1 MTRYRA
7 FLCGLIL
14 LTAAAD
20 AAEPV
25 DSPTDLAERLLDRIV
40 AGEQDFLLRMQSYQ
54 PFMEI
59 YLQSADDG
67 SAGYPGDQ
75 YAMGRVRLDRD
86 GVGWTRFAASDGFVG
101 KDKKSLM
108 TRMLGDR
115 GLLAR
120 GFAQMIVPDA
130 FDFNRVTYDFTFQR
144 REFLGSVRTL
154 VFEVQPRS
162 SRPGKFVGRIW
173 VEEEGA
179 RLVRFNGTYTGS
191 NKKDIFFHFD
201 SWRVHAAGDFWAPAF
216 VYIQDEDET
225 GALGARFAAQARLW
239 NYSPARSDEVD
250 ALTAILVEQADV
262 DSQGGPEELTPLEA
276 ERKWQEESQRNVL
289 RRLEQAGL
297 LAPRGPLDEVAEIV
311 VGNLMAANGI
321 APDIECRILL
331 TAPLETFSIGQA
343 IVISRGLIDVLPD
356 EASLAMALSPELAHA
371 VLGHRMDTMYAFGDL
386 TMFEDAEILDRL
398 RLGRPA
404 EEVSAA
410 SAKAVDLLEKS
421 SYADKLMNAGL
432 LLKALESHAP
442 RLPQLIRSNFG
453 NAVASEERMARL
465 EVLAGAAPEL
475 DEESLEQIAA
485 LPLGSRVRLDP
496 WSNQVSLRTVKPAE
510 IRTADD
516 KLPFKV
522 TPFLINLKR
531 VGE

>member
-1 MTRYRA
+1 MIRFRA
-7 FLCGLIL
+7 LLSSLIL
-14 LTAAAD
+14 LTTAAA

-25 DSPTDLAERLLDRIV
+25 GSRADLVERLLDRIV
-40 AGEQDFLLRMQSYQ
+40 EGEQDFLSRMRAYQ
-54 PFMEI
+54 PFMEV
-59 YLQSADDG
+59 YLQSADDLLEG
-67 SAGYPGDQ
+67 SPGDQ
-75 YAMGRVRLDRD
+75 YAMGRV
-86 GVGWTRFAASDGFVG
+86 GVDLNGVNWTPFAESDGFVG
-101 KDKKSLM
+101 RNRKSIKDKF
-108 TRMLGDR
+108 LGGR

-130 FDFNRVTYDFTFQR
+130 FDFDRTTYAFSFQR

-154 VFEVQPRS
+154 VFEVQPRT

-173 VEEEGA
+173 VEEQGA
-179 RLVRFNGTYTGS
+179 RIVRFNGTYTGGGT
-191 NKKDIFFHFD
+191 KDMFFHFD
-201 SWRVHAAGDFWAPAF
+201 SWRVNAAADFWAPAF
-216 VYIQDEDET
+216 IYIQDEDVT
-225 GALGARFAAQARLW
+225 GALGAHFAAQARLW

-250 ALTAILVEQADV
+250 ELTAILVEQADS
-262 DSQGGPEELTPLEA
+262 DSHGELEELTPLEA
-276 ERKWQEESQRNVL
+276 ERKWQQESQRNVL

-297 LAPRGPLDEVAEIV
+297 LAPRGPVDEVAETV
-311 VGNLMAANGI
+311 VRNLMAANGV
-321 APDIECRILL
+321 ALDIECRVLL
-331 TAPLETFSIGQA
+331 TTPLETFSIGQA

-410 SAKAVDLLEKS
+410 SAKAVELLQKS
-421 SYADKLMNAGL
+421 SYADKLSNAGL
-432 LLKALESHAP
+432 FLKALASHAP

-465 EVLAGAAPEL
+465 AVLAGAAPEL
-475 DEESLEQIAA
+475 DERSLEQIAA

-496 WSNQVSLRTVKPAE
+496 WTNQISLRTVKPTE

-522 TPFLINLKR
+522 TPFLINLQR
-531 VGE
+531 SGE

>member
-1 MTRYRA
+1 MIRFRA
-7 FLCGLIL
+7 LLGGLIL
-14 LTAAAD
+14 LTAAAS
-20 AAEPV
+20 AAEPAG
-25 DSPTDLAERLLDRIV
+25 SQADLVERLLDRIV
-40 AGEQDFLLRMQSYQ
+40 AGERDFLLRMRAYQ
-54 PFMEI
+54 PFMEV

-67 SAGYPGDQ
+67 LAGYPGDQ
-75 YAMGRVRLDRD
+75 YAMGRVWLDSD
-86 GVGWTRFAASDGFVG
+86 GVGWTPFAESEGFVG
-101 KDKKSLM
+101 KNKKSMM
-108 TRMLGDR
+108 TRLLGGR
-115 GLLAR
+115 GLIAR

-130 FDFNRVTYDFTFQR
+130 FEFDKAAYAFTFQR

-154 VFEVQPRS
+154 VFEVRPRS
-162 SRPGKFVGRIW
+162 PRPGKFVGRIW

-179 RLVRFNGTYTGS
+179 RIVRFNGTYTGS
-191 NKKDIFFHFD
+191 GKKDIFFHFD

-250 ALTAILVEQADV
+250 ELTAILVEQAE
-262 DSQGGPEELTPLEA
+262 SGGQGEVEELTPLEA
-276 ERKWQEESQRNVL
+276 ERKWQKESQRNVL

-297 LAPRGPLDEVAEIV
+297 LAPRGPLDEVAETV
-311 VGNLMAANGI
+311 VRNLMAANGI
-321 APDIECRILL
+321 ALDIECRVLL
-331 TAPLETFSIGQA
+331 TTPLETFSIGQA

-371 VLGHRMDTMYAFGDL
+371 ALGHRMDTMYAFGDL

-398 RLGRPA
+398 RLARPA

-410 SAKAVDLLEKS
+410 SAKAVELLEKS
-421 SYADKLMNAGL
+421 SYADKLANAGL
-432 LLKALESHAP
+432 FLKALGRHAP

-453 NAVASEERMARL
+453 NAAASEERMARL
-465 EVLAGAAPEL
+465 DVLAGAAPEL

-496 WSNQVSLRTVKPAE
+496 WTNQVSLLTVKPTE

-522 TPFLINLKR
+522 TPFVINLKR
-531 VGE
+531 AGK

>member
-1 MTRYRA
+1 MTRFRA
-7 FLCGLIL
+7 LLGGLL
-14 LTAAAD
+14 LLTTAAA
-20 AAEPV
+20 AAEP
-25 DSPTDLAERLLDRIV
+25 SGSRSDLVERLLDRIV
-40 AGEQDFLLRMQSYQ
+40 AGEQDFLLHMQAYQ
-54 PFMEI
+54 PFMEV
-59 YLQSADDG
+59 YLQSVDDG
-67 SAGYPGDQ
+67 SEGYPGDQ
-75 YAMGRVRLDRD
+75 YAMGRVWLDRE
-86 GVGWTRFAASDGFVG
+86 GVGWMPFTESEGFVG
-101 KDKKSLM
+101 RDKKSMMARL
-108 TRMLGDR
+108 LGGK

-130 FDFNRVTYDFTFQR
+130 FDFDRATYVFSFRR

-162 SRPGKFVGRIW
+162 TQPGKFVGRIW

-179 RLVRFNGTYTGS
+179 RIVRFNGTYTGAS
-191 NKKDIFFHFD
+191 KKDIFFHFD
-201 SWRVHAAGDFWAPAF
+201 SWRVNAADDFWAPAF

-250 ALTAILVEQADV
+250 ELTAILVEEADAET
-262 DSQGGPEELTPLEA
+262 QNGPEELTPLEA

-297 LAPRGPLDEVAEIV
+297 LAPRGPLDEVAETV
-311 VGNLMAANGI
+311 VRNLMAANGI
-321 APDIECRILL
+321 ALDIECRVLL
-331 TAPLETFSIGQA
+331 TTPLETFSIGQA

-386 TMFEDAEILDRL
+386 TMFEDADILNRL
-398 RLGRPA
+398 RLVRPA

-410 SAKAVDLLEKS
+410 SSKAVELLEKS
-421 SYADKLMNAGL
+421 PYADKLANAGL
-432 LLKALESHAP
+432 FLKALESHAP

-453 NAVASEERMARL
+453 NAVASDERMARL
-465 EVLAGAAPEL
+465 SVLAGAAPDL
-475 DEESLEQIAA
+475 DEASLEQIAA

-496 WSNQVSLRTVKPAE
+496 WTNQVSLRTVKPTE

-531 VGE
+531 TDE

>member
-1 MTRYRA
+1 
-7 FLCGLIL
+7 
-14 LTAAAD
+14 
-20 AAEPV
+20 
-25 DSPTDLAERLLDRIV
+25 
-40 AGEQDFLLRMQSYQ
+40 
-54 PFMEI
+54 
-59 YLQSADDG
+59 
-67 SAGYPGDQ
+67 
-75 YAMGRVRLDRD
+75 
-86 GVGWTRFAASDGFVG
+86 
-101 KDKKSLM
+101 
-108 TRMLGDR
+108 
-115 GLLAR
+115 
-120 GFAQMIVPDA
+120 MIVPDA
-130 FDFNRVTYDFTFQR
+130 FDFNRATYDFTFQR

-239 NYSPARSDEVD
+239 NYSPAQSDEVD

-321 APDIECRILL
+321 ALDIECRILL
-331 TAPLETFSIGQA
+331 TTPLETFSIGQA

-421 SYADKLMNAGL
+421 SDADKLMNAGL
-432 LLKALESHAP
+432 FLKALESHAP

>member
-1 MTRYRA
+1 M
-7 FLCGLIL
+7 
-14 LTAAAD
+14 
-20 AAEPV
+20 
-25 DSPTDLAERLLDRIV
+25 
-40 AGEQDFLLRMQSYQ
+40 
-54 PFMEI
+54 
-59 YLQSADDG
+59 
-67 SAGYPGDQ
+67 
-75 YAMGRVRLDRD
+75 
-86 GVGWTRFAASDGFVG
+86 GWTRFAASDGFVG

-321 APDIECRILL
+321 ALEIECRILL
-331 TAPLETFSIGQA
+331 TTPLETFSIGQA

-432 LLKALESHAP
+432 FLKALESHAP

-475 DEESLEQIAA
+475 DEESLGQIAA

-531 VGE
+531 AGE